1 MINQTAVFI
10 DAGFLL
16 AAGGRKVADTTLRGA
31 VKVQYSTLIKGIT
44 KTVKFHSGMNNLRTY
59 WYDASKDGLLTDEQK
74 KIAMIPDVKVRLGR
88 LNYYGEQKGVDLRLA
103 LDLVGLA
110 RTGAVSTAY
119 LVSGDDDLTEA
130 VEEAQSLG
138 LKVVLLGVN
147 DQTARLGYASLADHL
162 AVTVDSIEAL
172 PEELLTASFT
182 RAFES
187 DLDRAQAT
195 NAIAQ
200 VALKPPTT
208 SPTEGTST
216 SPSSTHPGETTTGPD
231 TSSQSTPA
239 QPAPKAP
246 TPARMPSRT
255 IQAPQPASASPAI
268 VYSSSTADGAN
279 YQGASASEQ
288 ELIDIARRV
297 GAQVA
302 RSWYASTTQA
312 DLNEMIDDRPLL
324 PPDIDRVLL
333 KDCAQTIGE
342 QDTNLQSV
350 RRTLR
355 SSFWEEIDNLQ

>member
-44 KTVKFHSGMNNLRTY
+44 KSVRFHSGMTNLRTY

-110 RTGAVSTAY
+110 RSGSVSTAY

-147 DQTARLGYASLADHL
+147 DSSSRLGFASLADHL

-172 PEELLTASFT
+172 PEDLLNASFT
-182 RAFES
+182 RAFEPS
-187 DLDRAQAT
+187 PEHALAVS
-195 NAIAQ
+195 AIAQ
-200 VALKPPTT
+200 GATKTPSTATTHPQTSVPGGAMEGDDSSKSETPTATKAPNPALMPNKNPVPTT
-208 SPTEGTST
+208 S
-216 SPSSTHPGETTTGPD
+216 
-231 TSSQSTPA
+231 
-239 QPAPKAP
+239 APYVEAAP
-246 TPARMPSRT
+246 
-255 IQAPQPASASPAI
+255 I
-268 VYSSSTADGAN
+268 VYSSSTGTGSS
-279 YQGASASEQ
+279 YQGVSATEQ
-288 ELIDIARRV
+288 QLIEVARRI

-302 RSWYASTTQA
+302 RSWYASTTQS

-355 SSFWEEIDNLQ
+355 GSFWEEIDNL